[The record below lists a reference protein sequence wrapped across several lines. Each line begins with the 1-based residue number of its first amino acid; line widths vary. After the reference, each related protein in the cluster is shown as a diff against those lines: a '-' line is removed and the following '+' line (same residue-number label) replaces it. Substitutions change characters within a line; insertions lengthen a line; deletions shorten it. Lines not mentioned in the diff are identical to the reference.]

1 MKMNIVEFSVKGLF
15 GIFDHAIPLRNADSV
30 TVIHGPNGIGKTMLL
45 KLIKGFV
52 EGRVTVFSDI
62 PFNEFSARR
71 NDGATLTLIS
81 SRFQKQQTEK
91 HPVIFEVVARD
102 SGGQIMPEHSQS
114 LYANIPSDVLD
125 DIDTHVHYEYS
136 RRGVGWAKSGESR
149 IYSLYEMLKVFP
161 EIEEYVPEEY
171 RLNAFGFFTEGLKVF
186 YVETLRLSAESPP
199 RKEYDIFDE
208 AVDNSETLRVKQY
221 SADVSSRIEKALA
234 DYAKFSQRLD
244 RTFPERLVEFLR
256 KDVAALKSTEI
267 IEELSLLDKRR
278 NRLMK
283 LGLLDSESVL
293 NNIGEEDV
301 RRCSEALTIYIK
313 DMKEKLSVFDQ
324 IAGQTGRLM
333 DILNKRFKYKQ
344 LSLHRTQGFQFNS
357 LTGASIEISDLSSG
371 EQHELVLLYELL
383 FRIPEKSLILIDEP
397 EISLHV
403 AWQASFLGDLMGILK
418 STNSYGVVA
427 THSPTLIGPRWDLTT
442 KLSGPDLPDVEES

>member
-1 MKMNIVEFSVKGLF
+1 
-15 GIFDHAIPLRNADSV
+15 
-30 TVIHGPNGIGKTMLL
+30 
-45 KLIKGFV
+45 
-52 EGRVTVFSDI
+52 
-62 PFNEFSARR
+62 
-71 NDGATLTLIS
+71 
-81 SRFQKQQTEK
+81 
-91 HPVIFEVVARD
+91 
-102 SGGQIMPEHSQS
+102 
-114 LYANIPSDVLD
+114 
-125 DIDTHVHYEYS
+125 
-136 RRGVGWAKSGESR
+136 
-149 IYSLYEMLKVFP
+149 
-161 EIEEYVPEEY
+161 
-171 RLNAFGFFTEGLKVF
+171 
-186 YVETLRLSAESPP
+186 
-199 RKEYDIFDE
+199 
-208 AVDNSETLRVKQY
+208 
-221 SADVSSRIEKALA
+221 
-234 DYAKFSQRLD
+234 
-244 RTFPERLVEFLR
+244 
-256 KDVAALKSTEI
+256 
-267 IEELSLLDKRR
+267 
-278 NRLMK
+278 MK